1 MSHHDSF
8 ELPLKPSGEKG
19 IYNKLDWVKEADS
32 KMTSARLLRGCASD
46 KKKEYEHLKIQ
57 KKEQGLRASSKE
69 VFDILDVRESAN
81 KSSILLLGY
90 SIELLLKAGIV
101 SLLIYAPKYLLE
113 KKVRSYSH
121 ALCKIAK
128 DLHVELTIEED
139 NLLQLLSS
147 YIVRETRYPVTAE
160 SVQDY
165 CDQVNS
171 ITALVSSDEQFSL
184 GVNLYSKIRSLISE
198 IDGTPDNMKIYCRLE
213 MEIDGFVT
221 FRIGGP
227 LPPTFIIKYCSTQIE
242 RHIDNLDTIKE
253 LIKDKNISNMSMQS
267 RLMEKSWDTAV
278 FYMVSDKKGLTRHLN
293 GTKTVG

>member
-1 MSHHDSF
+1 MSSNDSF

-32 KMTSARLLRGCASD
+32 KLTSARLLRGCASD
-46 KKKEYEHLKIQ
+46 KKKELEHLRIL
-57 KKEQGLRASSKE
+57 KKEQGMRPTSKE
-69 VFDILDVRESAN
+69 VFDILDVRDSAN

-121 ALCKIAK
+121 ALCEIAI
-128 DLHVELTIEED
+128 DLHVELTEEED

-147 YIVRETRYPVTAE
+147 YIVRETRYPVTAK

-165 CDQVNS
+165 CNQVNS
-171 ITALVSSDEQFSL
+171 IAALVSSDVQFSL
-184 GVNLYSKIRSLISE
+184 GVDLYNKIRNLITE

-213 MEIDGFVT
+213 MEADGFVT

-227 LPPTFIIKYCSTQIE
+227 LPPVFIIKYCSTQIE
-242 RHIDNLDTIKE
+242 HHIDNLDTIKE
-253 LIKDKNISNMSMQS
+253 LLKDKNISNKSIHS
-267 RLMEKSWDTAV
+267 HLMEKSWDTAV
-278 FYMVSDKKGLTRHLN
+278 FYRVSKKKGLSRHLN
-293 GTKTVG
+293 GTKTVV